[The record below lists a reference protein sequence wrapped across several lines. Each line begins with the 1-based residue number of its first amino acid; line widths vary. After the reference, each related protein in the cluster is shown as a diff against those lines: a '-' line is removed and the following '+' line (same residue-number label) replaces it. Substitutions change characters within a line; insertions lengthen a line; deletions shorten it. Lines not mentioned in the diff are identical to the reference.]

1 VAPDVI
7 VIGGGAIGTSITYE
21 LVKRGVSVTLLE
33 RGRIG
38 GGATGASAGL
48 VMPRGGRD
56 VPPDLTG
63 LGQESA
69 RLLGALAG
77 ELRERTGIDIGY
89 RHVDVLEVAFDDTE
103 ERSLRREY
111 GRMTANRWLD
121 PMSALDLEPRL
132 NPSVRGA
139 FHVTGDH
146 QVLPRVLAQALV
158 RAASDLGASVLEGVS
173 ADRLELHGDRVLGVG
188 VGNQTIAAGEVVIAN
203 GAWAGAWSKPLGFAL
218 PVRPV
223 RGQMVSV
230 NTAGS
235 GLRTVISGAGGYA
248 VTKPDGSTLLGTTV
262 EEAGFDPRPTV
273 QGIAS
278 LLERAPRLA
287 PDLAE
292 ATIVSAWAG
301 LRPATPDGLPIIGRA
316 PGWHGLTL
324 ATGHFR
330 NGILMAPITGELVSD
345 LLHRD
350 QPRLPISRFDPCRIV
365 VDAA

>member
-1 VAPDVI
+1 
-7 VIGGGAIGTSITYE
+7 
-21 LVKRGVSVTLLE
+21 
-33 RGRIG
+33 
-38 GGATGASAGL
+38 
-48 VMPRGGRD
+48 M
-56 VPPDLTG
+56 
-63 LGQESA
+63 
-69 RLLGALAG
+69 
-77 ELRERTGIDIGY
+77 
-89 RHVDVLEVAFDDTE
+89 
-103 ERSLRREY
+103 
-111 GRMTANRWLD
+111 
-121 PMSALDLEPRL
+121 
-132 NPSVRGA
+132 
-139 FHVTGDH
+139 
-146 QVLPRVLAQALV
+146 

-292 ATIVSAWAG
+292 ATIVSA
-301 LRPATPDGLPIIGRA
+301 
-316 PGWHGLTL
+316 
-324 ATGHFR
+324 
-330 NGILMAPITGELVSD
+330 
-345 LLHRD
+345 
-350 QPRLPISRFDPCRIV
+350 
-365 VDAA
+365 